1 MNRSFHR
8 CIGILSL
15 LGPLALASPALAQ
28 DVAAAEALFNR
39 GLKDMEAGRYA
50 AGCPAIAESQRLD
63 PRAGTLFTLSQ
74 CEVRW
79 GRTATAV
86 TRLGDYL
93 ELYERMTPDQKVRQS
108 DRRKVAKEQRDKLSL
123 EVPELTLSLPPG
135 APAGTVVKRD
145 GAVVA
150 GAALGVA
157 LPVDPGEHVMSTQ
170 APGGTLWEQRITI
183 AKGEKKPVALEVKAA
198 PTVEERPAMAA
209 PVVVVATP
217 ESEKQEDL
225 PPPPAESGTSSR
237 RVAAYA
243 IGGVGVAGLVLGGV
257 MGGLALGKKSIL
269 QEHCGSATGAPSDLG
284 CEQTGLDAAGSVK
297 TLGLV
302 STIGFAA
309 GLAGVGTAV
318 ILLVTEHKPAKPA
331 TGARGPWISA
341 NVLSIGPTGT
351 MLGAHGSF

>member
-1 MNRSFHR
+1 MNRSFHC

-39 GLKDMEAGRYA
+39 GLKDMEAGSYA
-50 AGCPAIAESQRLD
+50 TGCPAIAESQRLD
-63 PRAGTLFTLSQ
+63 PRPGTLFTLSQ

-93 ELYERMTPDQKVRQS
+93 DLYERLTPDQKVRQG
-108 DRRKVAKEQRDKLSL
+108 DRRKVAKEQRDKLAL

-157 LPVDPGEHVMSTQ
+157 LPVDPGEHVVSTQ
-170 APGGTLWEQRITI
+170 APGGALWEQSITI
-183 AKGEKKPVALEVKAA
+183 AKGEKKPLMLEVKAA
-198 PTVEERPAMAA
+198 PTVEPRTAAVA
-209 PVVVVATP
+209 PVVVAP
-217 ESEKQEDL
+217 SAPAKQAEP
-225 PPPPAESGTSSR
+225 PPPPAESGPSGR
-237 RVAAYA
+237 RVAVYA
-243 IGGVGVAGLVLGGV
+243 LGGVGVAGLVLGGV

-269 QEHCGSATGAPSDLG
+269 QENCGSAIKAPTEFE
-284 CEQTGLDAAGSVK
+284 CNQTGVDAGTSVK

-302 STIGFAA
+302 STIGVVA
-309 GLAGVGTAV
+309 GLASVGTAIV
-318 ILLVTEHKPAKPA
+318 LLVTEHKPAKPA
-331 TGARGPWISA
+331 TGARVPWIA
-341 NVLSIGPTGT
+341 ADVLTVGPAGA

>member
-1 MNRSFHR
+1 MMNRSFNR
-8 CIGILSL
+8 CIRALSL

-39 GLKDMEAGRYA
+39 GLADMEAGRYA
-50 AGCPAIAESQRLD
+50 TGCPAIAESQRLD
-63 PRAGTLFTLSQ
+63 PRPGTLFTLSQ

-79 GRTATAV
+79 GRVATAV

-93 ELYERMTPDQKVRQS
+93 ELYERLPPDQKARQS
-108 DRRKVAKEQRDKLSL
+108 ERRKVAKEQRDKLTL

-145 GAVVA
+145 GSVVA
-150 GAALGVA
+150 GAALGIG
-157 LPVDPGEHVMSTQ
+157 LPVDPGEHVVSTQ
-170 APGGTLWEQRITI
+170 APGGALWEQRITI
-183 AKGEKKPVALEVKAA
+183 AKGEKKPLVLEVKAA
-198 PTVEERPAMAA
+198 PTVDSRAA
-209 PVVVVATP
+209 ATPPVVAVAP
-217 ESEKQEDL
+217 EPAPL
-225 PPPPAESGTSSR
+225 PPAEPGTSGR
-237 RVAAYA
+237 RVAVYT

-257 MGGLALGKKSIL
+257 MGGLALGKKSIIKD
-269 QEHCGSATGAPSDLG
+269 HCGGAIGAPSELD
-284 CEQTGLDAAGSVK
+284 CDATGLAAADSVK

-318 ILLVTEHKPAKPA
+318 VLLLTEPKAAKPT

-341 NVLSIGPTGT
+341 DVLSAGPTGAT
-351 MLGAHGSF
+351 LGAHGTF